1 MEAVDR
7 PEPPVIRITAGNPT
21 GRGGGRG
28 HGGACAAASA
38 GGAAAE
44 ETDDRPLAGGWKS
57 YLRQM
62 RRVVPPG
69 REAWRYS
76 GRP

>member
-21 GRGGGRG
+21 DEE
-28 HGGACAAASA
+28 AAVVTAVLAAASA

-44 ETDDRPLAGGWKS
+44 EADDRPLAGGWKS